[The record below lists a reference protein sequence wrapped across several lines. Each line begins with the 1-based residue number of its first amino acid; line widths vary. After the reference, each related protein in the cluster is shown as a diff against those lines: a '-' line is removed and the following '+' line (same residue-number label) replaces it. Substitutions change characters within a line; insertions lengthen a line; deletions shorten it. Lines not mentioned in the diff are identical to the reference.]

1 MKKYSLES
9 IRAKLNQYP
18 KVDLIFK
25 PTPFQKLENLSLFLG
40 GPEIYLKRDDLTGV
54 AFGGNKSRKLEY
66 IIQDVR
72 QQGADVIITW
82 AGLQSNWCLQ
92 TAAVTR
98 KFDITPLLILF
109 NSQGIQVEFD
119 GNLLLDFILDADIKI
134 REAEKGKV
142 IRWNTIKDIIDEV
155 TLEVKEWGH
164 VPYVAPVGGSLVCG
178 SMQKPLGAYAYLEA
192 FLEVFEQSQA
202 LGFVPD
208 YIVHASGSGGTQAG
222 FITGAQA
229 VSPQTSVLGIS
240 VSDDT
245 DFFRKEVE
253 MICRDTRDTLGLDID
268 ISKDVI
274 RIFDEYT
281 HEGYGVVTPEITEAI
296 QLMALKEG
304 IFLDPVYTGK
314 AMAGL
319 MDLIKKGFFKKTDK
333 IVFIHSGGTAALFP
347 YRKAILEHIKKRPAE
362 CRPFF

>member
-1 MKKYSLES
+1 MKKYSSES
-9 IRAKLNQYP
+9 IRAKLNLFP
-18 KVDLIFK
+18 KQKLIFK
-25 PTPFQKLENLSLFLG
+25 PTPLQKLENLSLFLG

-72 QQGADVIITW
+72 QQKADVIITW

-92 TAAVTR
+92 TAAVAR

-109 NSQGIQVEFD
+109 SSQGIQVEFD

-142 IRWNTIKDIIDEV
+142 IRWNAIKDIIDEV
-155 TLEVKEWGH
+155 SLEVKEWGH

-192 FLEVFEQSQA
+192 FLEVYEQSQA
-202 LGFVPD
+202 LGFIPD

-222 FITGAQA
+222 LITGAQA
-229 VSPQTSVLGIS
+229 VSPETSVLGIS

-245 DFFRKEVE
+245 EYFRKEVE
-253 MICRDTRDTLGLDID
+253 LICKDTRESLGLEID
-268 ISKDVI
+268 VSSDDI
-274 RIFDEYT
+274 RILDEYT
-281 HEGYGVVTPEITEAI
+281 HAGYGALTPDITEAI
-296 QLMALKEG
+296 RLTALKEG

-319 MDLIKKGFFKKTDK
+319 IDLIKQDFFKKTDK
-333 IVFIHSGGTAALFP
+333 IVFIHTGGTAALFP
-347 YRKAILEHIKKRPAE
+347 YRKTILEHIIKKAR
-362 CRPFF
+362 

>member
-1 MKKYSLES
+1 MKKYSSES
-9 IRAKLNQYP
+9 IRAKLNLFP
-18 KVDLIFK
+18 KQKLIFK
-25 PTPFQKLENLSLFLG
+25 PTPLQKLENLSLFLG
-40 GPEIYLKRDDLTGV
+40 GPEIYLKRDDLTGL

-92 TAAVTR
+92 TAAVAR

-109 NSQGIQVEFD
+109 SSQGIQVEFD

-155 TLEVKEWGH
+155 SLEVKEWGH

-192 FLEVFEQSQA
+192 FLEVYEQSQA
-202 LGFVPD
+202 LGFIPD

-222 FITGAQA
+222 LITGAQA
-229 VSPQTSVLGIS
+229 VSPKTSVLGIS

-245 DFFRKEVE
+245 EYFRKEVE
-253 MICRDTRDTLGLDID
+253 LICKDTRESLGLEID
-268 ISKDVI
+268 ISSDDI
-274 RIFDEYT
+274 RILDEYT
-281 HEGYGVVTPEITEAI
+281 HAGYGALTPDITEAI
-296 QLMALKEG
+296 RVTALKEG

-319 MDLIKKGFFKKTDK
+319 IDLIKQDFFKKTDK
-333 IVFIHSGGTAALFP
+333 IVFIHTGGTAALFP
-347 YRKAILEHIKKRPAE
+347 YRKTILEHIKKKAR
-362 CRPFF
+362 